1 MAYEAHTFETL
12 RDTAVCRLT
21 LFNAR
26 RGGAPSRMLL
36 TEWEDAEKDSWID
49 KNQVKCL
56 DDPFEKALI
65 NRLKGTYQTGK
76 GNNHLLP
83 VLIPLDTID
92 AMKRLADKEI
102 RELAGVAK
110 DNPYFFANTNKSDNH
125 VGGWHALHGVALKAD
140 VQHVERLTATK
151 MRHKISTLYAA
162 LEVPESESNIFYK
175 HMGHSEDI
183 NKNIYQS
190 PMALLEVTK
199 VGRHLQNFDSGQ
211 I

>member
-1 MAYEAHTFETL
+1 MKKVRDYTVDEMVTMLEDEYMAYDAHTFKTL

-110 DNPYFFANTNKSDNH
+110 DNPYFFC
-125 VGGWHALHGVALKAD
+125 
-140 VQHVERLTATK
+140 QH
-151 MRHKISTLYAA
+151 
-162 LEVPESESNIFYK
+162 
-175 HMGHSEDI
+175 
-183 NKNIYQS
+183 Q
-190 PMALLEVTK
+190 
-199 VGRHLQNFDSGQ
+199 Q